1 MHSCQIQLRAKRP
14 INPAYPAEL
23 NTLGDHLRKVRL
35 DRGLSQQEVA
45 ICLNV
50 TTNSITGWELNRNV
64 PTVRMAKRRIEFLG
78 YVPIYEN
85 TQRFEGQLYLTRM
98 ITGKTQAQVAKEIL
112 VDQTTLRR
120 VELGSQ
126 KPVRKTRE
134 KIEAF
139 IKDAFERFTI

>member
-1 MHSCQIQLRAKRP
+1 M
-14 INPAYPAEL
+14 
-23 NTLGDHLRKVRL
+23 GDHLRKVRL

-64 PTVRMAKRRIEFLG
+64 PTVRMAKRIIEFLG

-85 TQRFEGQLYLTRM
+85 TQSFEGRLYLTRM